1 MVHGL
6 PGSGKSRLIKWLK
19 EYFEEVWLWT
29 QEKQY
34 ALVAPMNTMADN
46 IGGTTIHSF
55 ARFAFSYKR
64 GFMVQ
69 PGKKADGKGSIFTDE
84 PWHELRI
91 VLVDEVETCGTNIFG
106 HLEESLQLNVLASN
120 SACQALRK
128 TMHPSRQRRLAA

>member
-1 MVHGL
+1 MRLHASPYPMMSGKRKPDVEVGTPLFRMVHGL

-55 ARFAFSYKR
+55 ARIAFKDKR
-64 GFMVQ
+64 GLHD
-69 PGKKADGKGSIFTDE
+69 PAKKE
-84 PWHELRI
+84 
-91 VLVDEVETCGTNIFG
+91 C
-106 HLEESLQLNVLASN
+106 
-120 SACQALRK
+120 
-128 TMHPSRQRRLAA
+128 RQ